1 MSLLDGKVAIIT
13 GGSSGIGLAIAKRF
27 VAEGAFVFITG
38 RRKAELDQ
46 AASDIG
52 RNVIAIAGDIAS
64 LEDLDRIYKVIAE
77 TGKKLDI
84 VVANAGF
91 AAMVST
97 SDVTP
102 EHFDKMFDTNA
113 RGTFFTVQKALPLL
127 NNGGSIV
134 LIGSGVWEKGFPNYV
149 AYSATKAALRSY
161 VRTWTTELSPRK
173 IRANVI
179 SPGLIE
185 TPIIDAQMP
194 SKEVADGARAYFTSI
209 TPLGRIG
216 SPEEIAAAVLF
227 LASSKSSYIAGINLP
242 VDGGAV
248 AV

>member
-1 MSLLDGKVAIIT
+1 MPQLNGKVAIIT

-27 VAEGAFVFITG
+27 VAEGAYVFITG
-38 RRKAELDQ
+38 RRQAELDKAVIEIGHNV
-46 AASDIG
+46 AAIS
-52 RNVIAIAGDIAS
+52 GDIAE
-64 LEDLDRIYKVIAE
+64 LQDLDHIYQVIE
-77 TGKKLDI
+77 GTKKKLDI
-84 VVANAGF
+84 VVANAGY

-97 SDVTP
+97 VDVTP

-113 RGTFFTVQKALPLL
+113 RGTFFTVQKALPLM
-127 NNGGSIV
+127 NDGGSIV
-134 LIGSGVWEKGFPNYV
+134 LIGSGVWEKGIPNYV

-161 VRTWTTELSPRK
+161 VRTWTNELKERK

-194 SKEVADGARAYFTSI
+194 LKEVADNARAYFTSI

-216 SPEEIAAAVLF
+216 RPEEIAAAALF
-227 LASSKSSYIAGINLP
+227 LASEESSYVAGINLP

>member
-1 MSLLDGKVAIIT
+1 MLQLNGKVAIIT
-13 GGSSGIGLAIAKRF
+13 GGSSGIGLAIAERF
-27 VAEGAFVFITG
+27 VAEGAYVFITG
-38 RRKAELDQ
+38 RRLAELDK
-46 AASDIG
+46 AVLKIG
-52 RNVIAIAGDIAS
+52 KNVTAISGDIAK
-64 LEDLDRIYKVIAE
+64 LEDLDHIYQVIAGTE
-77 TGKKLDI
+77 KKLDI
-84 VVANAGF
+84 VIANAGY

-97 SDVTP
+97 MDVTP

-113 RGTFFTVQKALPLL
+113 RGTFFTVQKALPLM
-127 NNGGSIV
+127 NDGGSIV
-134 LIGSGVWEKGFPNYV
+134 LIGSGVREKGISNYV

-161 VRTWTTELSPRK
+161 VRTWTTELKGRK

-194 SKEVADGARAYFTSI
+194 SKEVADGARAYFISI

-216 SPEEIAAAVLF
+216 LPEEIAPAALF
-227 LASSKSSYIAGINLP
+227 LASDESSYVAGINLP